1 MDEAGVS
8 DVNARKIVRK
18 RETGKISGSLLVSSG

>member
-8 DVNARKIVRK
+8 DVNVGKIVRK
-18 RETGKISGSLLVSSG
+18 REAGKISGSLLVSSG